1 MTASSAI
8 IVPVST
14 YDEFICSASIYLSNA
29 WYLPLSRNANC
40 FDSKHFAGPH
50 TKWRSVNTTSPHS
63 QSHRWRLSGVAR
75 LVSQRP
81 AYCLGSHVHRHQ
93 PPARQAD
100 FLRRRY
106 TGFHRGIERTHGHPP
121 GECRFLF
128 GMCELAHTSR
138 GNLLAKNVAE
148 LEPLA
153 RTR

>member
-29 WYLPLSRNANC
+29 RYLALSRNANC
-40 FDSKHFAGPH
+40 FDSKHFSGPQA
-50 TKWRSVNTTSPHS
+50 KWRSVNTTSPHS
-63 QSHRWRLSGVAR
+63 QSQRWGLSSVAR
-75 LVSQRP
+75 PAQRP
-81 AYCLGSHVHRHQ
+81 PTALGSHVHRHQ
-93 PPARQAD
+93 PPARQEG

-106 TGFHRGIERTHGHPP
+106 TRFHRGVERTHGHPP

-138 GNLLAKNVAE
+138 GNLLAKNLAE
-148 LEPLA
+148 SEPLA